1 MTIQQFFAILWA
13 RRAFMFVAA
22 GGALLSALAVA
33 FLLPARYEATS
44 RVMLNFIKPDPVTG
58 EVISSNFARTYS
70 KTQTELIRDYRVAGQ
85 VVDRLGLAGDPKLQ
99 AQFAA
104 LPPDR
109 QKDFRRWLAD
119 SIIARTSA
127 DLVMGTN
134 ILEISYS
141 STNAEIARVVAD
153 ALRDAY
159 VDSSLATR
167 REEARRTANWFERQA
182 AEIQAKLARA
192 EETKAAFEKA
202 HNVVLQED
210 NVDIDSARLTALAG
224 AGAVAAAPMVSGPV
238 SASPAAAQVAQIDA
252 AIAQAAERLGPNH
265 PQMQALREQRRVTA
279 AQAGRDMAAARAA
292 SAAAAQAAGASAAEI
307 GREVAEQR
315 VKVLGQRDK
324 IAELRRLKDEVDLE
338 RARLVKINERVGDL
352 RQEAE
357 AGQTGL
363 TLLGN
368 AVAPASPYFPN
379 RPLILLGSVGLG
391 LALGALAGLLFE
403 LLGRRV
409 RSELD
414 VVNGFDVP
422 LLGVMPGP
430 VGQAPRG
437 LAARVKGAFGLGEW
451 REKAGHGPIS
461 EARQATG
468 WTIN

>member
-1 MTIQQFFAILWA
+1 MTIRQFFIILWA
-13 RRAFMFVAA
+13 RRAFMVATV

-104 LPPDR
+104 SDPDKR
-109 QKDFRRWLAD
+109 GDFRRWLAD

-134 ILEISYS
+134 ILEISYR

-167 REEARRTANWFERQA
+167 REEARRTADWFERQA
-182 AEIQAKLARA
+182 TEIRTKLAA
-192 EETKAAFEKA
+192 ADAAKAAFEKA
-202 HNVVLQED
+202 NDIVLQED
-210 NVDIDSARLTALAG
+210 NVDIDSMRLAALAG
-224 AGAVAAAPMVSGPV
+224 ASTAPAVAQTPV
-238 SASPAAAQVAQIDA
+238 PASASPAAAQLAQIDA
-252 AIAQAAERLGPNH
+252 AIAQAAERFGPNH
-265 PQMQALREQRRVTA
+265 PQMQVLREQRRIVA
-279 AQAGRDMAAARAA
+279 AQAGRDMAAVRSA
-292 SAAAAQAAGASAAEI
+292 SLVAAQAAGLSAAAI

-315 VKVLGQRDK
+315 QKVIGQRDK
-324 IAELRRLKDEVDLE
+324 VAQLRKLKDDVDMQ
-338 RARLVKINERVGDL
+338 RARLAKINERVGDL

-357 AGQTGL
+357 AGQAGL

-368 AVAPASPYFPN
+368 AVAPETPYFPN

-409 RSELD
+409 RSAADLT
-414 VVNGFDVP
+414 NGFDAP

-430 VGQAPRG
+430 QTRG
-437 LAARVKGAFGLGEW
+437 ERGVLGRVRVALGFG
-451 REKAGHGPIS
+451 
-461 EARQATG
+461 
-468 WTIN
+468 